1 MKKTIITLAVVS
13 LKTIITLAVVSL
25 ALALI
30 IGCQK
35 GPKAEDL
42 FTEAK
47 KLQEEQKYDEAVVK
61 YEQLVELH
69 PKSQYAPQSQFMIGF
84 IYANEIEDLEKA
96 KVAYETFLNQ
106 YADRSD
112 SGMVASEVAYET
124 FLNQYADRSDSGM
137 VASAEWELKN
147 LGKDINEITDLSA
160 VPEEGVEEGE
170 SEGEK

>member
-1 MKKTIITLAVVS
+1 MKKVILS
-13 LKTIITLAVVSL
+13 LTF
-25 ALALI
+25 LALI
-30 IGCQK
+30 LALVIGCQK

-84 IYANEIEDLEKA
+84 IYANEIKDLEKA
-96 KVAYETFLNQ
+96 K
-106 YADRSD
+106 
-112 SGMVASEVAYET
+112 VAYET

>member
-1 MKKTIITLAVVS
+1 MK
-13 LKTIITLAVVSL
+13 KTIITLAVVSL

-112 SGMVASEVAYET
+112 SGMVAS
-124 FLNQYADRSDSGM
+124 
-137 VASAEWELKN
+137 AEWELKN